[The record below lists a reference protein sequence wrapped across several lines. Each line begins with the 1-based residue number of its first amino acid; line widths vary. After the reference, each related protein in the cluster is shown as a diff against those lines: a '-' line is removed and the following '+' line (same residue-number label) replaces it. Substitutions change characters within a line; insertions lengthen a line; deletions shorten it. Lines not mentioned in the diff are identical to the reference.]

1 MSYNNR
7 ISSEIAIL
15 CSLLIIGLKLKK
27 IKLKNSFIK
36 NWIINYLMEHV
47 IVLFMG
53 FIKIIIIAITMV
65 VISLLANFII
75 IRDFIISFN
84 FTLDLIKVNFVGF
97 INQFVNYF

>member
-1 MSYNNR
+1 
-7 ISSEIAIL
+7 
-15 CSLLIIGLKLKK
+15 
-27 IKLKNSFIK
+27 
-36 NWIINYLMEHV
+36 MEHV